1 MLGPDNAIWDD
12 GEWVGWGEID
22 RQIHYKEWVQNIP
35 MPNVGRANTRSFNL
49 LKKTFITL
57 RNPSH
62 APDVITCSFI
72 IAKYRFW
79 SM

>member
-49 LKKTFITL
+49 LKK
-57 RNPSH
+57 PSSLCAIH
-62 APDVITCSFI
+62 HMRP
-72 IAKYRFW
+72 
-79 SM
+79 M